1 MLLKYR
7 NNFLIFMIMRNLKE
21 ALVSMGYRKLESNKS
36 LWMKPFGFSVIAIK
50 IENNIVTMKILF
62 NSKNET
68 EVWSGWEFNI
78 KNDTDI
84 LKELKLGECELMRD
98 FYPFSSSPNSKFDF
112 LTKLD
117 QANLISG
124 CI

>member
-1 MLLKYR
+1 MGK
-7 NNFLIFMIMRNLKE
+7 LKE
-21 ALVSMGYRKLESNKS
+21 ALVSMGYRKVESNKS
-36 LWMKPFGFSVIAIK
+36 LWMKPFGFSVIAINV
-50 IENNIVTMKILF
+50 ENNIVTMKILF
-62 NSKNET
+62 NSKNEI
-68 EVWSGWEFNI
+68 EVWSKWEFNI

>member
-1 MLLKYR
+1 
-7 NNFLIFMIMRNLKE
+7 MIMGKLKE
-21 ALVSMGYRKLESNKS
+21 ALVSMGYRKVEPNKS

-50 IENNIVTMKILF
+50 AESNIVTMKILF
-62 NSKNET
+62 NSLSNDEI
-68 EVWSGWEFNI
+68 EVWSKWEFNI
-78 KNDTDI
+78 ENDTNI

>member
-1 MLLKYR
+1 
-7 NNFLIFMIMRNLKE
+7 MIMRNLKE
-21 ALVSMGYRKLESNKS
+21 ALVSMGYRKLEHNKP
-36 LWMKPFGFSVIAIK
+36 LWMKPVGFSTIAIK
-50 IENNIVTMKILF
+50 AENNIVTMKILF
-62 NSKNET
+62 NRLSNDEI
-68 EVWSGWEFNI
+68 EVWSKWEFNI

>member
-1 MLLKYR
+1 MG
-7 NNFLIFMIMRNLKE
+7 NLKK
-21 ALVSMGYRKLESNKS
+21 ALVSMGYRKVESNKS
-36 LWMKPFGFSVIAIK
+36 LWMKPFGFSVIAINV
-50 IENNIVTMKILF
+50 ENNIVTMKILF
-62 NSKNET
+62 NSKNEI
-68 EVWSGWEFNI
+68 EVWSKWEFNI

>member
-1 MLLKYR
+1 MGK
-7 NNFLIFMIMRNLKE
+7 LKE
-21 ALVSMGYRKLESNKS
+21 ALISMGYRKMEPNNP
-36 LWMKPFGFSVIAIK
+36 LWMKPIGFSVISIK

>member
-1 MLLKYR
+1 MGK
-7 NNFLIFMIMRNLKE
+7 LKE
-21 ALVSMGYRKLESNKS
+21 ALVSMGYRKIEPNKP
-36 LWMKPFGFSVIAIK
+36 LWMKPIGFSEISIK

-68 EVWSGWEFNI
+68 EVWSRWEFNI

-112 LTKLD
+112 LTRLD

>member
-1 MLLKYR
+1 MM
-7 NNFLIFMIMRNLKE
+7 NNLNK
-21 ALVSMGYRKLESNKS
+21 ALVSMGYRKVESNNS

-50 IENNIVTMKILF
+50 AESNIVTMQILF

-68 EVWSGWEFNI
+68 EVWSKWEFNI

>member
-1 MLLKYR
+1 MGK
-7 NNFLIFMIMRNLKE
+7 LKE
-21 ALVSMGYRKLESNKS
+21 ALVSMGYRKVESNKS
-36 LWMKPFGFSVIAIK
+36 LWMKPFGVSVIAIN

-68 EVWSGWEFNI
+68 EVWSKWEFNI

>member
-1 MLLKYR
+1 
-7 NNFLIFMIMRNLKE
+7 MIMRNLKE
-21 ALVSMGYRKLESNKS
+21 ALVSMGYRKLEPNKS
-36 LWMKPFGFSVIAIK
+36 LWMKPFGYSVIAIK
-50 IENNIVTMKILF
+50 VENNIVTMKLLCTY
-62 NSKNET
+62 NET

-78 KNDTDI
+78 ENDTDI
-84 LKELKLGECELMRD
+84 LNGLKYGECELMKN
-98 FYPFSSSPNSKFDF
+98 FYPFSSSSDSKFDF

>member
-1 MLLKYR
+1 MEK
-7 NNFLIFMIMRNLKE
+7 LKE
-21 ALVSMGYRKLESNKS
+21 ALVSMGYRKVESNKS
-36 LWMKPFGFSVIAIK
+36 LWMKPFGFSTIAINV
-50 IENNIVTMKILF
+50 ENNIVTMKILF

-68 EVWSGWEFNI
+68 EVWSKWEFNI

>member
-1 MLLKYR
+1 MGK
-7 NNFLIFMIMRNLKE
+7 LKE
-21 ALVSMGYRKLESNKS
+21 ALVSMGYRKVEPNKS
-36 LWMKPFGFSVIAIK
+36 LWMKPVGFSTIAINV
-50 IENNIVTMKILF
+50 ENNIVIMKILF
-62 NSKNET
+62 NRLSNDEI
-68 EVWSGWEFNI
+68 EVWSKWEFNI

-98 FYPFSSSPNSKFDF
+98 FYPFSGSPNSKFDF

>member
-1 MLLKYR
+1 MM
-7 NNFLIFMIMRNLKE
+7 NNLNK
-21 ALVSMGYRKLESNKS
+21 ALVSMGYRKVEPNKS

-62 NSKNET
+62 NGKNKT

-78 KNDTDI
+78 ENDTDI
-84 LKELKLGECELMRD
+84 LNGLKFGECELMKD
-98 FYPFSSSPNSKFDF
+98 FYPFSSSPDSKFDF
-112 LTKLD
+112 LTRLD

>member
-1 MLLKYR
+1 MGK
-7 NNFLIFMIMRNLKE
+7 LKE
-21 ALVSMGYRKLESNKS
+21 ALVSMGYRKVESNKS
-36 LWMKPFGFSVIAIK
+36 LWMKPFGFSVIAINV
-50 IENNIVTMKILF
+50 ENNIVTMKILF
-62 NSKNET
+62 NSKNEI
-68 EVWSGWEFNI
+68 EVWSKWEFNI

-98 FYPFSSSPNSKFDF
+98 FYPFSSSPNSKFYF

>member
-1 MLLKYR
+1 
-7 NNFLIFMIMRNLKE
+7 MRNLKE
-21 ALVSMGYRKLESNKS
+21 ALVAMGYRKVECNKP
-36 LWMKPFGFSVIAIK
+36 LWMKPIGFSTISIK

-62 NSKNET
+62 NRISNDEI

-78 KNDTDI
+78 KNDTNI
-84 LKELKLGECELMRD
+84 LEELKLGECELMRD
-98 FYPFSSSPNSKFDF
+98 FYPFSGSINSKFDF

>member
-1 MLLKYR
+1 
-7 NNFLIFMIMRNLKE
+7 MIMMNNLNK
-21 ALVSMGYRKLESNKS
+21 ALVSMGYRKLEPNKS

-62 NSKNET
+62 NSNNKT
-68 EVWSGWEFNI
+68 EVWSGREFNI
-78 KNDTDI
+78 ENDTDI
-84 LKELKLGECELMRD
+84 LKELKYGECELMKD
-98 FYPFSSSPNSKFDF
+98 FYPFSSSPDSKFDF
-112 LTKLD
+112 LTRLD

>member
-1 MLLKYR
+1 MGK
-7 NNFLIFMIMRNLKE
+7 LKE
-21 ALVSMGYRKLESNKS
+21 ALVSMGYRKVESNKS

-50 IENNIVTMKILF
+50 AESNIVTMKILF
-62 NSKNET
+62 NSKNKT

-78 KNDTDI
+78 ENDTDI
-84 LKELKLGECELMRD
+84 LKELKWGECELMKD
-98 FYPFSSSPNSKFDF
+98 FYQFSSSPDSKFDF
-112 LTKLD
+112 LTRLD

>member
-1 MLLKYR
+1 MG
-7 NNFLIFMIMRNLKE
+7 NLKK
-21 ALVSMGYRKLESNKS
+21 ALVSMGYRKVERNKS
-36 LWMKPFGFSVIAIK
+36 LWMKPFGFSVIAIN

-78 KNDTDI
+78 ENDTDI

>member
-1 MLLKYR
+1 MM
-7 NNFLIFMIMRNLKE
+7 NNLNK
-21 ALVSMGYRKLESNKS
+21 ALVSMGYRKVESNKS
-36 LWMKPFGFSVIAIK
+36 LWMKPFGFSTIAINV
-50 IENNIVTMKILF
+50 ENNIVTMKILF
-62 NSKNET
+62 NSKNEI
-68 EVWSGWEFNI
+68 EVWSKWEFNI

>member
-1 MLLKYR
+1 
-7 NNFLIFMIMRNLKE
+7 MIMENLKE
-21 ALVSMGYRKLESNKS
+21 ALVSMGYRKVESNKS
-36 LWMKPFGFSVIAIK
+36 LWMKPFGFSVIAINV
-50 IENNIVTMKILF
+50 ENNIVTMKILF

-68 EVWSGWEFNI
+68 EVWSKWEFNI

>member
-1 MLLKYR
+1 MGK
-7 NNFLIFMIMRNLKE
+7 LKE
-21 ALVSMGYRKLESNKS
+21 ALVSMGYRKMEPNKP
-36 LWMKPFGFSVIAIK
+36 LWMKPIGFSTIAIK
-50 IENNIVTMKILF
+50 VENNIVTMKLLF
-62 NSKNET
+62 SYDET

-112 LTKLD
+112 LTRLD

>member
-1 MLLKYR
+1 MEQKR
-7 NNFLIFMIMRNLKE
+7 
-21 ALVSMGYRKLESNKS
+21 
-36 LWMKPFGFSVIAIK
+36 
-50 IENNIVTMKILF
+50 IVDVDA
-62 NSKNET
+62 T
-68 EVWSGWEFNI
+68 EE
-78 KNDTDI
+78 
-84 LKELKLGECELMRD
+84 LGECELMRD

>member
-1 MLLKYR
+1 
-7 NNFLIFMIMRNLKE
+7 MIMMNNLNK
-21 ALVSMGYRKLESNKS
+21 ALVSMGYRKVEPNKS
-36 LWMKPFGFSVIAIK
+36 LWMKPFGFSVIAIS
-50 IENNIVTMKILF
+50 IENNIVTMKLLF

-68 EVWSGWEFNI
+68 EVWSKWEFNI

-84 LKELKLGECELMRD
+84 LRELKLGECELMKD
-98 FYPFSSSPNSKFDF
+98 FYPFSSSSDSKFDF
-112 LTKLD
+112 LTRLD

>member
-1 MLLKYR
+1 MGK
-7 NNFLIFMIMRNLKE
+7 LKE
-21 ALVSMGYRKLESNKS
+21 ALVSMGYRKVESNKS
-36 LWMKPFGFSVIAIK
+36 LWMKPFGFSVIAINV
-50 IENNIVTMKILF
+50 ENNIVTMKILF
-62 NSKNET
+62 NSKNEI
-68 EVWSGWEFNI
+68 EVWSKWEFNI

-124 CI
+124 CIV

>member
-1 MLLKYR
+1 MGK
-7 NNFLIFMIMRNLKE
+7 LKE
-21 ALVSMGYRKLESNKS
+21 ALVSMGYRKVERNKP
-36 LWMKPFGFSVIAIK
+36 LWMKPFGFSVIAIN

-62 NSKNET
+62 NSLNNDEI
-68 EVWSGWEFNI
+68 EVWSGCNFGIE
-78 KNDTDI
+78 NDTDI
-84 LKELKLGECELMRD
+84 VKKLKNGECELMRD

>member
-1 MLLKYR
+1 MGK
-7 NNFLIFMIMRNLKE
+7 LKE
-21 ALVSMGYRKLESNKS
+21 ALVSIGYRKVEPNKS

-50 IENNIVTMKILF
+50 AESNIVTMKILF
-62 NSKNET
+62 NRLTNDEI
-68 EVWSGWEFNI
+68 EVWSKWEFNI
-78 KNDTDI
+78 ENDTDI
-84 LKELKLGECELMRD
+84 LKGLKFGECELMKN

>member
-1 MLLKYR
+1 MI
-7 NNFLIFMIMRNLKE
+7 NNLNE
-21 ALVSMGYRKLESNKS
+21 ALISMGYRKLDPNKS

-62 NSKNET
+62 NGKNKT

-78 KNDTDI
+78 ENDTDI
-84 LKELKLGECELMRD
+84 LNELKYGECELMKD
-98 FYPFSSSPNSKFDF
+98 FYPFSSFPDSKFDF
-112 LTKLD
+112 LTILD

>member
-1 MLLKYR
+1 MGK
-7 NNFLIFMIMRNLKE
+7 LKE
-21 ALVSMGYRKLESNKS
+21 ALVSMGYRKVESNKS
-36 LWMKPFGFSVIAIK
+36 LWMKPFGFSVIAINV
-50 IENNIVTMKILF
+50 ENNIVTMKILF
-62 NSKNET
+62 NSKNEI
-68 EVWSGWEFNI
+68 EVWSKWEFNI

-117 QANLISG
+117 QANLILG